1 MGKKISY
8 KKSGVD
14 LKFASAIVPKIRKLI
29 SGTRRPEVLAD
40 IGPFAALFHL
50 RKYRNPVLVSSA
62 DGIGTK
68 LVMALK
74 LRALESIGID
84 LVAMNV
90 NDVLAMGAEPLFF
103 LDYVGIGRGQRKL
116 LYPLIRGMAKGAKLS
131 GAALVGGETAEMPGT
146 YGGKR
151 LGLAGFAVGVAERE
165 GLVDGKNIR
174 AGDAILGL
182 ASSGVHANGFSLI
195 NRIFKPK
202 KEFLVPTRIYVKSI
216 LPILKKFPVHP
227 VTTRTPNLSGRGKE
241 KNLKILSE
249 APGPTC
255 RHAGF
260 RSGCNGVHGLA
271 HITGGGLHDNIRRI
285 LPGRLNA
292 VIKNDAWPI
301 PSIFREIREKAGISE
316 HEMFHTF
323 NMGIGFV
330 IIVPNELENPIMAA
344 LSKTERVFPIGTVI
358 KGGGK
363 VIIQ

>member
-146 YGGKR
+146 YGNKR
-151 LGLAGFAVGVAERE
+151 LGLAGFAVGIAERSA
-165 GLVDGKNIR
+165 VVNGKNIR
-174 AGDAILGL
+174 EGDALIGL
-182 ASSGVHANGFSLI
+182 ASSGLHANGFSLI
-195 NRIFKPK
+195 NRVFKPRK
-202 KEFLVPTRIYVKSI
+202 KFLIPTRIYVKSI
-216 LPILKKFPVHP
+216 LPILKRFSVHP
-227 VTTRTPNLSGRGKE
+227 VTTRTPHPSGRGEE

-249 APGPTC
+249 APGPTG

-271 HITGGGLHDNIRRI
+271 HITGGGLYDNIQRV
-285 LPGRLNA
+285 LPRRLNA
-292 VIKNDAWPI
+292 VIKKDTWPI
-301 PSIFREIREKAGISE
+301 PPIFREIQEMSGISE
-316 HEMFHTF
+316 QEMFHTF

-330 IIVPNELENPIMAA
+330 IIVPNKFENPITAA
-344 LSKTERVFPIGTVI
+344 LSKTEQVFRIGTI
-358 KGGGK
+358 TKGGGK

>member
-1 MGKKISY
+1 MDKKISY

-14 LKFASAIVPKIRKLI
+14 LKFANAIVPKIRKLI

-40 IGPFAALFHL
+40 IGPFAALFQL
-50 RKYRNPVLVSSA
+50 RKYKSPVLVASA
-62 DGIGTK
+62 DGVGTK
-68 LVMALK
+68 LAMALK
-74 LRALESIGID
+74 LRALESIGVD

-103 LDYVGIGRGQRKL
+103 LDYVGLGRGQRKL

-202 KEFLVPTRIYVKSI
+202 KEF
-216 LPILKKFPVHP
+216 
-227 VTTRTPNLSGRGKE
+227 
-241 KNLKILSE
+241 
-249 APGPTC
+249 
-255 RHAGF
+255 
-260 RSGCNGVHGLA
+260 
-271 HITGGGLHDNIRRI
+271 
-285 LPGRLNA
+285 
-292 VIKNDAWPI
+292 
-301 PSIFREIREKAGISE
+301 
-316 HEMFHTF
+316 
-323 NMGIGFV
+323 
-330 IIVPNELENPIMAA
+330 
-344 LSKTERVFPIGTVI
+344 
-358 KGGGK
+358 
-363 VIIQ
+363 

>member
-14 LKFASAIVPKIRKLI
+14 LKFANAIVPKIRKLV
-29 SGTRRPEVLAD
+29 SATRRPEVLAD
-40 IGPFAALFHL
+40 IGPFAALFQL
-50 RKYRNPVLVSSA
+50 RKYRNPILVSSA
-62 DGIGTK
+62 DGVGTK
-68 LVMALK
+68 LTMALK
-74 LRALESIGID
+74 LNKLESIGID

-103 LDYVGIGRGQRKL
+103 LDYIGLGRDQRKL
-116 LYPLIRGMAKGAKLS
+116 LYPLIRGMARGAKLS
-131 GAALVGGETAEMPGT
+131 GAALVGGETAEMLCT
-146 YGGKR
+146 YGGKH
-151 LGLAGFAVGVAERE
+151 LGLAGFAVGVAERHAV
-165 GLVDGKNIR
+165 VDGKNIR
-174 AGDAILGL
+174 EGDALIGL
-182 ASSGVHANGFSLI
+182 ASSGLHANGFSLI
-195 NRIFKPK
+195 NRVFKPR

-216 LPILKKFPVHP
+216 LPILKKF
-227 VTTRTPNLSGRGKE
+227 T
-241 KNLKILSE
+241 
-249 APGPTC
+249 
-255 RHAGF
+255 
-260 RSGCNGVHGLA
+260 VHGLA

>member
-14 LKFASAIVPKIRKLI
+14 LKFANAIVPKIRKLV
-29 SGTRRPEVLAD
+29 SATRRPEVLAD
-40 IGPFAALFHL
+40 IGPFAALFQL
-50 RKYRNPVLVSSA
+50 RKYRNPILVSSA
-62 DGIGTK
+62 DGVGTK
-68 LVMALK
+68 LTMALK
-74 LRALESIGID
+74 LNKLESIGID

-103 LDYVGIGRGQRKL
+103 LDYVGLGRGQRKL

-146 YGGKR
+146 YGNKR
-151 LGLAGFAVGVAERE
+151 LGLAGFAVGIAERSA
-165 GLVDGKNIR
+165 VVNGKNIR
-174 AGDAILGL
+174 EGDALIGL
-182 ASSGVHANGFSLI
+182 ASSGLHANGFSLI
-195 NRIFKPK
+195 NRVFKPR

-216 LPILKKFPVHP
+216 LPILKKF
-227 VTTRTPNLSGRGKE
+227 T
-241 KNLKILSE
+241 
-249 APGPTC
+249 
-255 RHAGF
+255 
-260 RSGCNGVHGLA
+260 VHGLA

-363 VIIQ
+363 VMIQ

>member
-1 MGKKISY
+1 MDKKISY

-14 LKFASAIVPKIRKLI
+14 LKFANAIVPKIRKLI

-40 IGPFAALFHL
+40 IGPFAALFQL
-50 RKYRNPVLVSSA
+50 RKYKSPVLVASA
-62 DGIGTK
+62 DGVGTK
-68 LVMALK
+68 LAMALK
-74 LRALESIGID
+74 LRALESIGVD

-103 LDYVGIGRGQRKL
+103 LDYVGLGRGQRKL

-271 HITGGGLHDNIRRI
+271 HITGGGLHDNIQRI
-285 LPGRLNA
+285 LPKGLNA
-292 VIKNDAWPI
+292 VIKKGTWPI
-301 PSIFREIREKAGISE
+301 PSIFSEIQEMSGISE
-316 HEMFHTF
+316 YEMFHTF
-323 NMGIGFV
+323 NMGVGFAL
-330 IIVPNELENPIMAA
+330 IVPNKFETPIMAA

>member
-1 MGKKISY
+1 MDKKISY

-14 LKFASAIVPKIRKLI
+14 LKFANAIVPKIRKLI

-40 IGPFAALFHL
+40 IGPFAALFQL
-50 RKYRNPVLVSSA
+50 RKYKSPVLVASA
-62 DGIGTK
+62 DGVGTK
-68 LVMALK
+68 LAMALK
-74 LRALESIGID
+74 LRALESIGVD

-103 LDYVGIGRGQRKL
+103 LDYVGLGRGQRKL

-216 LPILKKFPVHP
+216 LPILKKF
-227 VTTRTPNLSGRGKE
+227 T
-241 KNLKILSE
+241 
-249 APGPTC
+249 
-255 RHAGF
+255 
-260 RSGCNGVHGLA
+260 VHGLA

-363 VIIQ
+363 VMIQ

>member
-40 IGPFAALFHL
+40 IGPFAALFQL
-50 RKYRNPVLVSSA
+50 RKYKSPVLVASA
-62 DGIGTK
+62 DGVGTK
-68 LVMALK
+68 LAMALK
-74 LRALESIGID
+74 LRA
-84 LVAMNV
+84 V
-90 NDVLAMGAEPLFF
+90 GAEPLFF
-103 LDYVGIGRGQRKL
+103 LDYVGLGRGQRKL

-271 HITGGGLHDNIRRI
+271 HITGGGLHDNIQRI
-285 LPGRLNA
+285 LPKGLNA
-292 VIKNDAWPI
+292 VIKKGTWPI
-301 PSIFREIREKAGISE
+301 PSIFSEIQEMSGISE
-316 HEMFHTF
+316 YEMFHTF
-323 NMGIGFV
+323 NMGVGFAL
-330 IIVPNELENPIMAA
+330 IVPNKFETPIMAA

>member
-14 LKFASAIVPKIRKLI
+14 LKFANAIVPKIRKLV
-29 SGTRRPEVLAD
+29 SATRRPEVLAD
-40 IGPFAALFHL
+40 IGPFAALFQL
-50 RKYRNPVLVSSA
+50 RKYRNPILVSSA
-62 DGIGTK
+62 DGVGTK
-68 LVMALK
+68 LTMALK
-74 LRALESIGID
+74 LNKLESIGID

-103 LDYVGIGRGQRKL
+103 LDHIGLGRDQRKL
-116 LYPLIRGMAKGAKLS
+116 LYPLIRGMARGAKLS
-131 GAALVGGETAEMPGT
+131 GAALVGGETAEMLCT

-151 LGLAGFAVGVAERE
+151 LGLAGFAVGVAERHAV
-165 GLVDGKNIR
+165 VDGKNIR
-174 AGDAILGL
+174 EGDALIGL
-182 ASSGVHANGFSLI
+182 ASSGLHANGFSLI
-195 NRIFKPK
+195 NRVFKPR

-216 LPILKKFPVHP
+216 LPILKKF
-227 VTTRTPNLSGRGKE
+227 T
-241 KNLKILSE
+241 
-249 APGPTC
+249 
-255 RHAGF
+255 
-260 RSGCNGVHGLA
+260 VHGLA

-363 VIIQ
+363 VMIQ

>member
-14 LKFASAIVPKIRKLI
+14 LKFANAIVPKIRKLV
-29 SGTRRPEVLAD
+29 SATRRPEVLAD
-40 IGPFAALFHL
+40 IGPFAALFQL
-50 RKYRNPVLVSSA
+50 RKYRNPILVSSA
-62 DGIGTK
+62 DGVGTK
-68 LVMALK
+68 LTMALK
-74 LRALESIGID
+74 LNKLESIGID

-103 LDYVGIGRGQRKL
+103 LDYIGLGRDQRKL
-116 LYPLIRGMAKGAKLS
+116 LYPLIRGMARGAKLS
-131 GAALVGGETAEMPGT
+131 GAALVGGETAEMLCT

-151 LGLAGFAVGVAERE
+151 LGLAGFAVGVAERHAV
-165 GLVDGKNIR
+165 VDGKNIR
-174 AGDAILGL
+174 EGDALIGL
-182 ASSGVHANGFSLI
+182 ASSGLHANGFSLI
-195 NRIFKPK
+195 NRVFKPR

-216 LPILKKFPVHP
+216 LPILKKF
-227 VTTRTPNLSGRGKE
+227 T
-241 KNLKILSE
+241 
-249 APGPTC
+249 
-255 RHAGF
+255 
-260 RSGCNGVHGLA
+260 VHGLA

>member
-146 YGGKR
+146 YGNKR
-151 LGLAGFAVGVAERE
+151 LGLAGFAVGIAERSA
-165 GLVDGKNIR
+165 VVNGKNIR
-174 AGDAILGL
+174 EGDALIGL
-182 ASSGVHANGFSLI
+182 ASSGLHANGFSLI
-195 NRIFKPK
+195 NRVFKPRK
-202 KEFLVPTRIYVKSI
+202 KFLIPTRIYVKSI
-216 LPILKKFPVHP
+216 LPILKRFSVHP
-227 VTTRTPNLSGRGKE
+227 VTTRTPHPSGRGEE

-271 HITGGGLHDNIRRI
+271 HITGGGLHDNIQRI
-285 LPGRLNA
+285 LPKGLNA
-292 VIKNDAWPI
+292 VIKKGTWPI
-301 PSIFREIREKAGISE
+301 PSIFSEIQEMSGISE
-316 HEMFHTF
+316 YEMFHTF
-323 NMGIGFV
+323 NMGVGFAL
-330 IIVPNELENPIMAA
+330 IVPNKFETPIMAA